1 MFSFV
6 VLYDAHCVLQYDCIR
21 ETGCEEVD
29 VRGHA
34 CYISHNANTSEFGD
48 ASWAL
53 TRDIVHLLR
62 PI

>member
-6 VLYDAHCVLQYDCIR
+6 VLYDAHCVLQYDCIH
-21 ETGCEEVD
+21 ETGYEEVD

-34 CYISHNANTSEFGD
+34 CYISHKANTSEFGD
-48 ASWAL
+48 ASWVL